1 MNNRTVGEKLGVSR
15 RDFLRISATTAAAT
29 ITGLD
34 DMAGGGSSPQA
45 RGRARSIAIMVAT
58 MAIVVGACGPAA
70 STPTPTTVSSAPA
83 TSTPTASV
91 SAPPVVGGPLKV
103 WLGGILASAAPG
115 TPARQWWDE
124 MTAQFESQYPGTKI
138 ETTLMDP
145 DGVKQI
151 AAYRAS
157 FGADQGPDVA
167 MMYPA
172 GFTTT
177 FESSL
182 LDLRKVAPEA
192 VAQFPADMLPY
203 GCKNFDCSGDSKVML
218 VPNDFSGWV
227 LGYNKEIFAKA
238 GVQAPIATWDDF
250 LAAGVKLKAAGYT
263 PFEMGNRD
271 GYVSD
276 AYLSAMYTSFLTQ
289 ADIAAI
295 LAGTVSLT
303 DPKLVE
309 PLKLWADLYA
319 KGLVNEDACTLET
332 IASQQPFIAGTAAT
346 VATFDVANVYAA
358 MGDKFGVMPWP
369 AINGSPNAGAAAQV
383 GQGWTIPKFST
394 NVPLAAAFVASI
406 TSAASQS
413 RAFELTG
420 SPPAN
425 PKADASKAPD
435 PASGAAFKIWTSDF
449 KLLSLNTVLP
459 LETQTQYFKE
469 TAQALCGQK
478 TPEAAMSSVQDVF
491 TKERAKP

>member
-1 MNNRTVGEKLGVSR
+1 MVGIALVLAGCGPSASSQAETAV
-15 RDFLRISATTAAAT
+15 ATTSEASA
-29 ITGLD
+29 
-34 DMAGGGSSPQA
+34 
-45 RGRARSIAIMVAT
+45 
-58 MAIVVGACGPAA
+58 PAA
-70 STPTPTTVSSAPA
+70 SAETPAASPSAPA
-83 TSTPTASV
+83 
-91 SAPPVVGGPLKV
+91 VVGGPLKV

-124 MTAQFESQYPGTKI
+124 MTAQFETDYPGTKV

-157 FGADQGPDVA
+157 FGAGQGPDVA

-182 LDLRKVAPEA
+182 LDLRAAAPAA
-192 VAQFPADMLPY
+192 VAQFPDAMLPY
-203 GCKNFDCSGDSKVML
+203 GCKNFDCSNDAKVLL

-227 LGYNKEIFAKA
+227 LGYNKDIFDKV
-238 GVQAPIATWDDF
+238 GVSAPIATWDDL
-250 LAAGVKLKAAGYT
+250 LAAGAKLKTAGYT

-271 GYVSD
+271 GYISD
-276 AYLSAMYTSFLTQ
+276 AYLSHMYTSFLVP
-289 ADIAAI
+289 ADIPAI
-295 LAGTVSLT
+295 LAGTLPLT

-309 PLKLWADLYA
+309 PLQLWADLYA
-319 KGLVNEDACTLET
+319 KGFANEDACTLET

-346 VATFDVANVYAA
+346 VATYDIANVSKA

-394 NVPLAAAFVASI
+394 NAPLSGAFVTFI
-406 TSAASQS
+406 TSASAQA
-413 RAFELTG
+413 RQFELTG
-420 SPPAN
+420 NPPAN
-425 PKADASKAPD
+425 PNADASKAPD
-435 PASGAAFKIWTSDF
+435 PASGAAFQIWTQDF
-449 KLLSLNTVLP
+449 KLLSLDTVLP
-459 LETQTQYFKE
+459 LQTQTQYFKE

-478 TPEAAMSSVQDVF
+478 TPEAAMLAVQEVF
-491 TKERAKP
+491 DKERTTP